1 MFHVHFLTIEGDEV
15 VALGRRHFLS
25 NFQKVQRYGQRH
37 LREAA
42 YFEAAHAEQEPWRE
56 TLTEELQGVFF
67 AVHSSGEN
75 ENQIGTA
82 RGICL

>member
-1 MFHVHFLTIEGDEV
+1 MLHVHVLTIKRDEV
-15 VALGRRHFLS
+15 VALWRRHFLS

-42 YFEAAHAEQEPWRE
+42 YLEAAHAEQEPWRE
-56 TLTEELQGVFF
+56 TLTEELQGVFL

-75 ENQIGTA
+75 ENQIGAA
-82 RGICL
+82 RGIRL